1 MNLRRL
7 KAVMSARVNSN
18 HSPFLRRS
26 ANRVCQ
32 YRSIPVGSSVR
43 ISRATRALG
52 ATVGGSL
59 LILGV
64 AELITHLDEPLSLFF
79 WLPALWGGGALVLV
93 GVFRATAR
101 AWLSVVLVVLGAFL
115 GLLASA
121 WTVLMP
127 VLALT
132 LVVLTI
138 VRARR
143 QALVPVETN
152 A

>member
-1 MNLRRL
+1 MRRD
-7 KAVMSARVNSN
+7 
-18 HSPFLRRS
+18 
-26 ANRVCQ
+26 
-32 YRSIPVGSSVR
+32 R

-52 ATVGGSL
+52 ATVGGGL

-64 AELITHLDEPLSLFF
+64 VEFITHLDEPLSLFF
-79 WLPALWGGGALVLV
+79 WLPALWGGGALVLM
-93 GVFRATAR
+93 GAFRATSR
-101 AWLSVVLVVLGAFL
+101 AWLSVVLAILGAFL

-138 VRARR
+138 VRASR
-143 QALVPVETN
+143 QALVPADTD

>member
-1 MNLRRL
+1 MRRD
-7 KAVMSARVNSN
+7 
-18 HSPFLRRS
+18 
-26 ANRVCQ
+26 
-32 YRSIPVGSSVR
+32 R

-52 ATVGGSL
+52 AAVGGGL

-101 AWLSVVLVVLGAFL
+101 AWLPVVLVILGAFL
-115 GLLASA
+115 GILASA

-138 VRARR
+138 VRASR
-143 QALVPVETN
+143 QALVPADTN